1 MLNLHINNYPLIL
14 GTAAIDGQFTVI
26 RVRKKQARPRRVSLS
41 CLCVVAVRRTGGYL
55 LDDARAGAAARGRA
69 TRAAARGRRGG
80 AVGVLGAF
88 LLLQFHPGDVAGHQR
103 GLHLLH
109 PGHLHAG
116 LLGSELQCCF
126 PIPRDV
132 PLHQG
137 AMCLYISFDV
147 PLHQGAM

>member
-14 GTAAIDGQFTVI
+14 GAAAIDGQFTVI
-26 RVRKKQARPRRVSLS
+26 LVRKKQARPRRVSLS

-55 LDDARAGAAARGRA
+55 LVA
-69 TRAAARGRRGG
+69 TRAAARGWRGG
-80 AVGVLGAF
+80 EVGVLGAF

-132 PLHQG
+132 PLHLG
-137 AMCLYISFDV
+137 AMCLYINFDV